1 MKNEIA
7 NWNELPDIMSKEQFY
22 RICHISKT
30 TALQLLRSGRVPC
43 QYSGKKTRCYQIQ
56 KEDVKKYLEER
67 AVFPERYMAPIGWY
81 GKGHTRTAK
90 VALPL
95 VCEDMTE
102 YYISRLD
109 AYPDVL
115 TVRQIADFTGYCK
128 TAINHWCLWGWLKH
142 FRRGRAN
149 IVPKVFFVEFLN
161 AEHFRAIRRMTA
173 QHIKL
178 LKDFQAWKNRSD

>member
-1 MKNEIA
+1 MNNHFV
-7 NWNELPDIMSKEQFY
+7 NWDELPDIMSKEQFY

-30 TALQLLRSGRVPC
+30 TALQLLRNGKVPC

-56 KEDVKKYLEER
+56 KADVQKYLEER
-67 AVFPERYMAPIGWY
+67 AIFPERYIAPIGWY

-90 VALPL
+90 VVLPM
-95 VCEDMTE
+95 VHKDMTE

-115 TVRQIADFTGYCK
+115 TVRQIADFTGYGK

-149 IVPKVFFVEFLN
+149 MVPKVFFVEFLN
-161 AEHFRAIRRMTA
+161 AEHFRAIKRMTA
-173 QHIKL
+173 QYSKL
-178 LKDFQAWKNRSD
+178 LKDFQTWRKSR